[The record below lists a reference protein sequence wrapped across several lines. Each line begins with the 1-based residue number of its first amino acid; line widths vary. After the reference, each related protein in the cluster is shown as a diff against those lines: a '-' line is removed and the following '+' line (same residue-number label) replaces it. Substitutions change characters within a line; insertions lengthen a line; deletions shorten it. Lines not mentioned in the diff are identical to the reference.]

1 VVSHDRYFLNRV
13 CTSILAFE
21 GEGRVAYSVG
31 NYDYY
36 LERREALGTA
46 RDSTRDQKS
55 DVRSQAGSDLVTAG
69 IAAPPGRGKEKPR
82 KLKWKEEREWESM
95 EANILSAENEV
106 SDLEATF
113 AAPDFYAK
121 TRAEIVDL
129 ETQLKTAREKVA
141 HLYARWHELELLQSA
156 PSP

>member
-1 VVSHDRYFLNRV
+1 LNRV

-36 LERREALGTA
+36 LEKRVMPGPA
-46 RDSTRDQKS
+46 RNSNPAPAGVAAEPKKS
-55 DVRSQAGSDLVTAG
+55 KDR
-69 IAAPPGRGKEKPR
+69 PR

-95 EANILSAENEV
+95 EATILAAENEV
-106 SDLEATF
+106 SDLEAKF

-121 TRAEIVDL
+121 PRAEISDL
-129 ETQLKTAREKVA
+129 ETQLKTARDKVA
-141 HLYARWHELELLQSA
+141 HLYARWHELELLQGVRSVEDQ
-156 PSP
+156 